1 MELDAALAPALA
13 TVLARLRR
21 QFDLDARPDV
31 ITGQLRADAQLM
43 PLIRRSPGLRVPGA
57 FDGFELAVRTIVGQ
71 RVSVRGAS
79 TLAGR
84 LAEAFGEAIET
95 PHAAL
100 NRLAPT
106 ACRLAEVR
114 PSRIAALGIAS
125 ERTAAIQQLA
135 RAVADER
142 IRLSDDA
149 DPEVTADALQE
160 LPGIGPWTAGYIVM
174 RALGWPDAWP
184 DGDLGLL
191 KAAGTRSP
199 RELSRRAEA
208 WRPWRVCRHAA
219 MGKFALELEGK
230 PSWLT

>member
-1 MELDAALAPALA
+1 M
-13 TVLARLRR
+13 R
-21 QFDLDARPDV
+21 
-31 ITGQLRADAQLM
+31 
-43 PLIRRSPGLRVPGA
+43 
-57 FDGFELAVRTIVGQ
+57 
-71 RVSVRGAS
+71 
-79 TLAGR
+79 
-84 LAEAFGEAIET
+84 
-95 PHAAL
+95 AL

-106 ACRLAEVR
+106 ACHLAEVR

-125 ERTAAIQQLA
+125 ERAAAIQQLA
-135 RAVADER
+135 GAVADER

-199 RELSRRAEA
+199 ASCHGEPKLGGRGAY
-208 WRPWRVCRHAA
+208 AA
-219 MGKFALELEGK
+219 MLLWESLHLNSKGNHHG
-230 PSWLT
+230 